1 MVFLMA
7 KKINEFILFCARFS
21 VTLDEFAGFLC
32 IKAMRRIEKFLGYDL
47 ETVLNSMFCYEL
59 LKRTPDDE
67 QPSRF
72 CSPLSCAKVQQNSE
86 IVKAFACL
94 NS

>member
-1 MVFLMA
+1 MG
-7 KKINEFILFCARFS
+7 FILYCARFS

-32 IKAMRRIEKFLGYDL
+32 IKAVWEIKDFEGYDL

-86 IVKAFACL
+86 IAKAFACY